1 MTSFQSFRKWCS
13 LPIALFISLGLVF
26 LRIEEPVK
34 KPVKY
39 CSGYS
44 IIDSATIK
52 DCNGKILKV
61 KKVYHP

>member
-1 MTSFQSFRKWCS
+1 MTTFQSFRKWCS
-13 LPIALFISLGLVF
+13 WPIALLISLGLVF

-52 DCNGKILKV
+52 KCNGDTVKIS
-61 KKVYHP
+61 KVYRP

>member
-1 MTSFQSFRKWCS
+1 MTRFETFRKWLS
-13 LPIALFISLGLVF
+13 LPIALLISLGLVF

-34 KPVKY
+34 H

-44 IIDSATIK
+44 IIDSTTIK
-52 DCNGKILKV
+52 DCSGKIIKV